1 MFRVQFD
8 ASAAQLRTN
17 LQANLNNQ
25 ARALGWRWRVHRSA
39 SGFSIA
45 APTDRRCFCCPAA
58 PCASRAR

>member
-45 APTDRRCFCCPAA
+45 APTDRR
-58 PCASRAR
+58 